1 MKEGERKKRI
11 VKGKNMNVKKKQHFI
26 FFRPKKQGLAGSESQ
41 KIVKFVDMFF
51 AASAFTTMSDQRAHL
66 ICPIY
71 CCGRESAAQPSSH
84 SKRHRSGG
92 VFFCLE
98 RLEKQRLAIRAG
110 GLGDAPA
117 QYSGKRPIL
126 GRGQPS
132 AHGGRGFGAKQG
144 KIWNHQ

>member
-1 MKEGERKKRI
+1 MGRSFVLLKRWENTA
-11 VKGKNMNVKKKQHFI
+11 KNQHFI
-26 FFRPKKQGLAGSESQ
+26 FFRPKKQGFEGVEDQ
-41 KIVKFVDMFF
+41 KNVNFVDMFF
-51 AASAFTTMSDQRAHL
+51 AFLAFTPMSDQRAHL

-98 RLEKQRLAIRAG
+98 RLEKQRLATRAG

-117 QYSGKRPIL
+117 QYPGKRPIL
-126 GRGQPS
+126 SWGQSS